1 MQIASS
7 YEAPTEMKFH
17 QILPLPAA
25 AMKFH
30 LCKAGGIYRPNY
42 LCTGDR

>member
-1 MQIASS
+1 MRASG
-7 YEAPTEMKFH
+7 YEAPAEMKFH

-25 AMKFH
+25 AIKFH
-30 LCKAGGIYRPNY
+30 LCKVGGVYRPNY